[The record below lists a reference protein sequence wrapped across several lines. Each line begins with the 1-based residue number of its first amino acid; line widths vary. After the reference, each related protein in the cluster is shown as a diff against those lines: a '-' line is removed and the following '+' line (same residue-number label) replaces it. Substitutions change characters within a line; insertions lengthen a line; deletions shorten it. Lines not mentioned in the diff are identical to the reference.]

1 MKPFAN
7 VQKSILKNKKY
18 GNSFMGGR
26 NLGDMVCVYI
36 YIYIMYLYLIY
47 IVHINTFA

>member
-36 YIYIMYLYLIY
+36 YIYNVFISNIY
-47 IVHINTFA
+47 CAY